1 MKNGDIFKKTMPFVW
16 RRLGMYLLLNIGIIL
31 YFALV
36 IFLITLLASKEA
48 IIGIII
54 FLIAAPVGLKIYSFG
69 CQYIS
74 YMIKAAHV
82 AAIGQLA
89 VHGAMPE
96 GMNVVAFGKSK
107 VKERFVESNVF
118 FGLDKLVT
126 GAVKQIQNMITR
138 VGNIFGN
145 IEFIQNIVKILNLFV
160 EIVLGYVDEAV
171 LARVFYK
178 KEESAWKSSADGV
191 VLYFQNWKEILKNAA
206 LIVIG
211 LILFYGIGTGL
222 IYIILTALSVA
233 SDIWAIFAVIIGIFL
248 MDVIKQSFIDS
259 YITVSVVNKY
269 MALTVNQAPQFDLY
283 EKAKG
288 WSKKFKE
295 LCGKAEAEGAV
306 LGAQP
311 AVAGAVAMQPQVG
324 VVPATQPVQPAV
336 VPTPQPMMAAQPVQP
351 AVVPAPTPVAPTPVQ
366 PVQAQPVVPTPA
378 PAQPVVVAPV
388 EQPVAP
394 VQQPTPVVMPAQ
406 PAAVPV
412 QTPVTPAPAPVQ
424 PVPAAAPTPVAPAP
438 VAPAPV
444 VDPNQNNQIQQ

>member
-145 IEFIQNIVKILNLFV
+145 IEIIQNIVKILNLFV

-211 LILFYGIGTGL
+211 LVLFYGIGTGL
-222 IYIILTALSVA
+222 IYLILTALSVV
-233 SDIWAIFAVIIGIFL
+233 SDIWAIFAIIIGIFL

-324 VVPATQPVQPAV
+324 VVPTTQPVQPAV
-336 VPTPQPMMAAQPVQP
+336 VPTQQPVMAAQPVQP
-351 AVVPAPTPVAPTPVQ
+351 AVVPVPAAPVAQAPVAPTPVQ
-366 PVQAQPVVPTPA
+366 PV
-378 PAQPVVVAPV
+378 PAQPTVVAPI
-388 EQPVAP
+388 EQTVAP
-394 VQQPTPVVMPAQ
+394 VQPVPAQPVMPAQ
-406 PAAVPV
+406 PAVVPAP
-412 QTPVTPAPAPVQ
+412 TPVTPAPAPVQ

>member
-36 IFLITLLASKEA
+36 IFLITLLATKEA
-48 IIGIII
+48 VIGIII

-191 VLYFQNWKEILKNAA
+191 VLYFQNWKEIIKNAA

-211 LILFYGIGTGL
+211 LILFYGIGMGL
-222 IYIILTALSVA
+222 IYLILTALSVF
-233 SDIWAIFAVIIGIFL
+233 SDLWAILAIIIGYFL
-248 MDVIKQSFIDS
+248 IDVIKQSFIDS

-269 MALTVNQAPQFDLY
+269 MSLTVNQAPQFDLY

-324 VVPATQPVQPAV
+324 VVPTTQPVQPAV
-336 VPTPQPMMAAQPVQP
+336 VPMQQPVAQTQVQPAVAPMQQPVAQAPVQPAVAPIQSPVAPVQQPVVPAPAPVQAVPIQPAPAPVQP
-351 AVVPAPTPVAPTPVQ
+351 AVVPA
-366 PVQAQPVVPTPA
+366 QA
-378 PAQPVVVAPV
+378 
-388 EQPVAP
+388 
-394 VQQPTPVVMPAQ
+394 
-406 PAAVPV
+406 
-412 QTPVTPAPAPVQ
+412 PVTPAPAPVQ
-424 PVPAAAPTPVAPAP
+424 PVPAAAPAP

-444 VDPNQNNQIQQ
+444 VDPNQNNQI

>member
-36 IFLITLLASKEA
+36 IFLITLLATKEA
-48 IIGIII
+48 VIGIII

-191 VLYFQNWKEILKNAA
+191 VLYFQNWKEIIKNAA

-211 LILFYGIGTGL
+211 LILFYGIGMGL
-222 IYIILTALSVA
+222 IYLILTALSVF
-233 SDIWAIFAVIIGIFL
+233 SDLWAILAIIIGYFL
-248 MDVIKQSFIDS
+248 IDVIKQSFIDS

-269 MALTVNQAPQFDLY
+269 MSLTVNQAPQFDLY

-324 VVPATQPVQPAV
+324 VVPTTQPVQPAV
-336 VPTPQPMMAAQPVQP
+336 VPMQQPVAQAQVQPAVAPMQQPVAQAPVQP
-351 AVVPAPTPVAPTPVQ
+351 AVVPA
-366 PVQAQPVVPTPA
+366 QA
-378 PAQPVVVAPV
+378 
-388 EQPVAP
+388 
-394 VQQPTPVVMPAQ
+394 
-406 PAAVPV
+406 
-412 QTPVTPAPAPVQ
+412 PVTPAPAPVQ
-424 PVPAAAPTPVAPAP
+424 PVPAATPAP

-444 VDPNQNNQIQQ
+444 VDPNQNNQI

>member
-36 IFLITLLASKEA
+36 IFLITLLATKEA

-191 VLYFQNWKEILKNAA
+191 VLYFQNWKEIIKNAA

-211 LILFYGIGTGL
+211 LILFYGIGMGL
-222 IYIILTALSVA
+222 IYLILTALSVF
-233 SDIWAIFAVIIGIFL
+233 SDLWAILAIIIGYFL
-248 MDVIKQSFIDS
+248 IDVIKQSFIDS

-324 VVPATQPVQPAV
+324 VAPTPQPVQPGVIPMQQPVAPVPTQPTAVPMQQPVGQAPVQPAV
-336 VPTPQPMMAAQPVQP
+336 APIQTPVAPIQQP
-351 AVVPAPTPVAPTPVQ
+351 VVPAPAPVQAVPVQ
-366 PVQAQPVVPTPA
+366 PVPA
-378 PAQPVVVAPV
+378 PV
-388 EQPVAP
+388 
-394 VQQPTPVVMPAQ
+394 Q

-412 QTPVTPAPAPVQ
+412 ETPVTPAPAPVQ
-424 PVPAAAPTPVAPAP
+424 PVPAAAPTPVAPAH
-438 VAPAPV
+438 V
-444 VDPNQNNQIQQ
+444 VDPNQNNQIGRASCRERV

>member
-36 IFLITLLASKEA
+36 IFLITLLATKEA
-48 IIGIII
+48 VIGIII

-191 VLYFQNWKEILKNAA
+191 VLYFQNWKEIIKNAA

-211 LILFYGIGTGL
+211 LILFYGIGMGL
-222 IYIILTALSVA
+222 IYLILTALSVF
-233 SDIWAIFAVIIGIFL
+233 SDLWAILAIIIGYFL
-248 MDVIKQSFIDS
+248 IDVIKQSFVDS

-269 MALTVNQAPQFDLY
+269 MSLTVNQAPQFDLY

-324 VVPATQPVQPAV
+324 VVPTTQPVQPAV
-336 VPTPQPMMAAQPVQP
+336 VPMQQPVTQAQVQPTVAQMQQPVAQAPVQPAVAPIQSPVVPVQQPVVPAPAPVQAVPIQPAPAPVQP
-351 AVVPAPTPVAPTPVQ
+351 AVVPA
-366 PVQAQPVVPTPA
+366 QA
-378 PAQPVVVAPV
+378 
-388 EQPVAP
+388 
-394 VQQPTPVVMPAQ
+394 
-406 PAAVPV
+406 
-412 QTPVTPAPAPVQ
+412 PVTPAPAPVQ
-424 PVPAAAPTPVAPAP
+424 PVPAAAPAP

-444 VDPNQNNQIQQ
+444 VDPNQNNQI

>member
-36 IFLITLLASKEA
+36 IFLITLLATKEA
-48 IIGIII
+48 VIGIII

-145 IEFIQNIVKILNLFV
+145 IEFIQNIIKILNLFV

-191 VLYFQNWKEILKNAA
+191 VLYFQNWKEIIKNAA

-211 LILFYGIGTGL
+211 LILFYGIGMGL
-222 IYIILTALSVA
+222 IYLILTALSVF
-233 SDIWAIFAVIIGIFL
+233 SDLWAILAIIIGYFL
-248 MDVIKQSFIDS
+248 IDVIKQSFIDS

-269 MALTVNQAPQFDLY
+269 MSLTVNQAPQFDLY

-324 VVPATQPVQPAV
+324 VVPTTQPVQPAV
-336 VPTPQPMMAAQPVQP
+336 VPMQQPVAPAPVQPTAVPMQQPVAQAPVQPAVAPIQSPVAPVQQPVVPAPAPVQAVPVQPAPAPVQP
-351 AVVPAPTPVAPTPVQ
+351 AVVPA
-366 PVQAQPVVPTPA
+366 QA
-378 PAQPVVVAPV
+378 
-388 EQPVAP
+388 
-394 VQQPTPVVMPAQ
+394 
-406 PAAVPV
+406 
-412 QTPVTPAPAPVQ
+412 PVTPAPAPVQ
-424 PVPAAAPTPVAPAP
+424 PVPAAAPAP

-444 VDPNQNNQIQQ
+444 VDPNQNNQI

>member
-36 IFLITLLASKEA
+36 IFLITLLATKEA
-48 IIGIII
+48 VIGIII

-145 IEFIQNIVKILNLFV
+145 IEFIQNIIKILNLFV

-191 VLYFQNWKEILKNAA
+191 VLYFQNWKEIIKNAA

-211 LILFYGIGTGL
+211 LILFYGIGMGL
-222 IYIILTALSVA
+222 IYLILTALSVF
-233 SDIWAIFAVIIGIFL
+233 SDLWAILAIIIGYFL
-248 MDVIKQSFIDS
+248 IDVIKQSFIDS

-269 MALTVNQAPQFDLY
+269 MSLTVNQAPQFDLY

-324 VVPATQPVQPAV
+324 VVPTTQPVQPAV
-336 VPTPQPMMAAQPVQP
+336 VPMQQPVAQTQVQPAVAPMQQPVAQAPVQP
-351 AVVPAPTPVAPTPVQ
+351 AVAPIQ
-366 PVQAQPVVPTPA
+366 S
-378 PAQPVVVAPV
+378 
-388 EQPVAP
+388 PVAP
-394 VQQPTPVVMPAQ
+394 VQQSVV
-406 PAAVPV
+406 
-412 QTPVTPAPAPVQ
+412 PAPAPVQ
-424 PVPAAAPTPVAPAP
+424 PVPAAAPAP

-444 VDPNQNNQIQQ
+444 VDPNQNNQI

>member
-36 IFLITLLASKEA
+36 IFLITLLATKEA
-48 IIGIII
+48 VIGIII

-191 VLYFQNWKEILKNAA
+191 VLYFQNWKEIIKNAA

-211 LILFYGIGTGL
+211 LILFYGIGMGL
-222 IYIILTALSVA
+222 IYLILTALSVF
-233 SDIWAIFAVIIGIFL
+233 SDLWAILAIIIGYFL
-248 MDVIKQSFIDS
+248 IDVIKQSFIDS

-269 MALTVNQAPQFDLY
+269 MSLTVNQAPQFDLY

-324 VVPATQPVQPAV
+324 VVPTTQPVQPAV
-336 VPTPQPMMAAQPVQP
+336 VPMQQPVAQTQVQPAVAPMQQPVAQAPVQPAVAPIQSPVAPVQQSVVPAPAPVQAVPVQPAPAPVQP
-351 AVVPAPTPVAPTPVQ
+351 AVVPA
-366 PVQAQPVVPTPA
+366 QA
-378 PAQPVVVAPV
+378 
-388 EQPVAP
+388 
-394 VQQPTPVVMPAQ
+394 
-406 PAAVPV
+406 
-412 QTPVTPAPAPVQ
+412 PVTPAPAPVQ
-424 PVPAAAPTPVAPAP
+424 PVPAAAPAP

-444 VDPNQNNQIQQ
+444 VDPNQNNQI

>member
-36 IFLITLLASKEA
+36 IFLITLLATKEA
-48 IIGIII
+48 VIGIII

-191 VLYFQNWKEILKNAA
+191 VLYFQNWKEIIKNAA

-211 LILFYGIGTGL
+211 LILFYGIGMGL
-222 IYIILTALSVA
+222 IYLILTALSVF
-233 SDIWAIFAVIIGIFL
+233 SDLWAILAIIIGYFL
-248 MDVIKQSFIDS
+248 IDVIKQSFVDS

-269 MALTVNQAPQFDLY
+269 MSLTVNQAPQFDLY

-324 VVPATQPVQPAV
+324 VVPTTQPVQPAV
-336 VPTPQPMMAAQPVQP
+336 VPMQQPVAPAPVQPTAVPMQQPVAQAPVQPAVAPIQSPVAPVQQSVVPAPAPVQAVPVQPAPAPVQP
-351 AVVPAPTPVAPTPVQ
+351 AVVPA
-366 PVQAQPVVPTPA
+366 QA
-378 PAQPVVVAPV
+378 
-388 EQPVAP
+388 
-394 VQQPTPVVMPAQ
+394 
-406 PAAVPV
+406 
-412 QTPVTPAPAPVQ
+412 PVTPAPAPVQ
-424 PVPAAAPTPVAPAP
+424 PVPAAAPAP

-444 VDPNQNNQIQQ
+444 VDPNQNNQI

>member
-36 IFLITLLASKEA
+36 IFLITLLATKEA
-48 IIGIII
+48 VIGIII

-191 VLYFQNWKEILKNAA
+191 VLYFQNWKEIIKNAA

-211 LILFYGIGTGL
+211 LILFYGIGMGL
-222 IYIILTALSVA
+222 IYLILTALSVF
-233 SDIWAIFAVIIGIFL
+233 SDLWAILAIIIGYFL
-248 MDVIKQSFIDS
+248 IDVIKQSFIDS

-269 MALTVNQAPQFDLY
+269 MSLTVNQAPQFDLY

-311 AVAGAVAMQPQVG
+311 AVAGAVAMQPQVR
-324 VVPATQPVQPAV
+324 VVPTTQPVQPAV
-336 VPTPQPMMAAQPVQP
+336 VPMQQPVAQAQVQPAVAPMQQPVAQAPVQPAVAPIQSPVAPVQQPVVPAPAPVQAVPVQPAPAPVQP
-351 AVVPAPTPVAPTPVQ
+351 AVVPA
-366 PVQAQPVVPTPA
+366 QA
-378 PAQPVVVAPV
+378 
-388 EQPVAP
+388 
-394 VQQPTPVVMPAQ
+394 
-406 PAAVPV
+406 
-412 QTPVTPAPAPVQ
+412 PVTPAPAPVQ
-424 PVPAAAPTPVAPAP
+424 PVPAAAPAP

-444 VDPNQNNQIQQ
+444 VDPNQNNQI

>member
-36 IFLITLLASKEA
+36 IFLITLLATKEA
-48 IIGIII
+48 VIGIII

-191 VLYFQNWKEILKNAA
+191 VLYFQNWKEIIKNAA

-211 LILFYGIGTGL
+211 LILFYGIGMGL
-222 IYIILTALSVA
+222 IYLILTALSVF
-233 SDIWAIFAVIIGIFL
+233 SDLWAILAIIIGYFL
-248 MDVIKQSFIDS
+248 IDVIKQSFIDS

-269 MALTVNQAPQFDLY
+269 MSLTVNQAPQFDLY

-324 VVPATQPVQPAV
+324 VVPTTQPVQPAV
-336 VPTPQPMMAAQPVQP
+336 VPMQQPVAQAQVQPTVAPMQQPVAQAPVQPAVAPIQSPVAPVQAVPVQPAPAPVQP
-351 AVVPAPTPVAPTPVQ
+351 AVVPA
-366 PVQAQPVVPTPA
+366 QA
-378 PAQPVVVAPV
+378 
-388 EQPVAP
+388 
-394 VQQPTPVVMPAQ
+394 
-406 PAAVPV
+406 
-412 QTPVTPAPAPVQ
+412 PVTPAPAPVQ
-424 PVPAAAPTPVAPAP
+424 LVPAAAPAP

-444 VDPNQNNQIQQ
+444 VDPNQNNQI

>member
-1 MKNGDIFKKTMPFVW
+1 MKNGDIFKRTMPFVW

-36 IFLITLLASKEA
+36 IFIITLLASKEA

-54 FLIAAPVGLKIYSFG
+54 FLIACPIGLKIYSFG

-89 VHGAMPE
+89 VHGTIPE
-96 GMNVVAFGKSK
+96 GMNVVSFGKSK
-107 VKERFVESNVF
+107 VKEKFVESNVF

-145 IEFIQNIVKILNLFV
+145 IEIVQNIVKILNLFV

-178 KEESAWKSSADGV
+178 NEESSWKSSADGV
-191 VLYFQNWKEILKNAA
+191 VLYFQNWKEIIKNAA
-206 LIVIG
+206 LIVVG
-211 LILFYGIGTGL
+211 LILFYAVGTGL
-222 IYIILTALSVA
+222 VYAILTALSIF
-233 SDIWAIFAVIIGIFL
+233 SDLWAILAIIIGIFL
-248 MDVIKQSFIDS
+248 LDTVKQSFIDS

-269 MALTVNQAPQFDLY
+269 MALTVNQTPQFDLY
-283 EKAKG
+283 EKAKT

-295 LCGKAEAEGAV
+295 LCGKAESEGAV

-311 AVAGAVAMQPQVG
+311 AVAGADVAMQPQAGVAPVQTLAQPG
-324 VVPATQPVQPAV
+324 VVPAQQPIQQPMMQPQPTPVPVQPAPQA
-336 VPTPQPMMAAQPVQP
+336 PTAPVQT
-351 AVVPAPTPVAPTPVQ
+351 VPAA
-366 PVQAQPVVPTPA
+366 PVQAQPMDINPAPAVPTPA
-378 PAQPVVVAPV
+378 PVQAVPVPAQAQ
-388 EQPVAP
+388 QPVA
-394 VQQPTPVVMPAQ
+394 Q
-406 PAAVPV
+406 
-412 QTPVTPAPAPVQ
+412 PAPVT
-424 PVPAAAPTPVAPAP
+424 APTP

-444 VDPNQNNQIQQ
+444 VDPNQQQ

>member
-145 IEFIQNIVKILNLFV
+145 IEIIQNIVKILNLFV

-222 IYIILTALSVA
+222 IYVILTALSVV

-311 AVAGAVAMQPQVG
+311 AVAGAVAMQPQIG

-336 VPTPQPMMAAQPVQP
+336 APVQQPMMTAQPVQP
-351 AVVPAPTPVAPTPVQ
+351 AVVPTPTPVAPTPVQ
-366 PVQAQPVVPTPA
+366 PVT
-378 PAQPVVVAPV
+378 VAPI

-394 VQQPTPVVMPAQ
+394 VQQTVQPVMPAQ
-406 PAAVPV
+406 PAVVPV

-424 PVPAAAPTPVAPAP
+424 PVPAAVPTPVAPAQ

>member
-145 IEFIQNIVKILNLFV
+145 IEN
-160 EIVLGYVDEAV
+160 AH
-171 LARVFYK
+171 
-178 KEESAWKSSADGV
+178 KSSS
-191 VLYFQNWKEILKNAA
+191 
-206 LIVIG
+206 
-211 LILFYGIGTGL
+211 T
-222 IYIILTALSVA
+222 
-233 SDIWAIFAVIIGIFL
+233 
-248 MDVIKQSFIDS
+248 
-259 YITVSVVNKY
+259 
-269 MALTVNQAPQFDLY
+269 
-283 EKAKG
+283 
-288 WSKKFKE
+288 E
-295 LCGKAEAEGAV
+295 LR
-306 LGAQP
+306 
-311 AVAGAVAMQPQVG
+311 
-324 VVPATQPVQPAV
+324 
-336 VPTPQPMMAAQPVQP
+336 
-351 AVVPAPTPVAPTPVQ
+351 
-366 PVQAQPVVPTPA
+366 
-378 PAQPVVVAPV
+378 
-388 EQPVAP
+388 
-394 VQQPTPVVMPAQ
+394 
-406 PAAVPV
+406 
-412 QTPVTPAPAPVQ
+412 
-424 PVPAAAPTPVAPAP
+424 
-438 VAPAPV
+438 
-444 VDPNQNNQIQQ
+444 

>member
-36 IFLITLLASKEA
+36 IFLITLLATKEA
-48 IIGIII
+48 VIGIII

-191 VLYFQNWKEILKNAA
+191 VLYFQNWKEIIKNAA

-211 LILFYGIGTGL
+211 LILFYGIAMGL
-222 IYIILTALSVA
+222 IYLILTALSVF
-233 SDIWAIFAVIIGIFL
+233 SDLWAILAIIIGYFL
-248 MDVIKQSFIDS
+248 IDVIKQSFIDS

-269 MALTVNQAPQFDLY
+269 MSLTVNQAPQFDLY

-324 VVPATQPVQPAV
+324 VVPTTQPVQPAV
-336 VPTPQPMMAAQPVQP
+336 VPMQQPVAQAQVQPAVAPMQQPVAQAPVQPAVAPIQSPVAPVQQPVVPAPAPVQAVPVQPAPAPVQP
-351 AVVPAPTPVAPTPVQ
+351 AVVPA
-366 PVQAQPVVPTPA
+366 QA
-378 PAQPVVVAPV
+378 
-388 EQPVAP
+388 
-394 VQQPTPVVMPAQ
+394 
-406 PAAVPV
+406 
-412 QTPVTPAPAPVQ
+412 PVTPAPAPVQ
-424 PVPAAAPTPVAPAP
+424 PVPAAAPAP

-444 VDPNQNNQIQQ
+444 VDPNQNNQI

>member
-145 IEFIQNIVKILNLFV
+145 IEIIQNIVKILNLFV

-222 IYIILTALSVA
+222 IYVILTALSVV
-233 SDIWAIFAVIIGIFL
+233 SDIWAVFAVIIGIFL

-311 AVAGAVAMQPQVG
+311 AVAGAVAMQPQIG

-336 VPTPQPMMAAQPVQP
+336 APVQQPMMSAQPVQP
-351 AVVPAPTPVAPTPVQ
+351 AVVPTPTPVQ
-366 PVQAQPVVPTPA
+366 PVPAAPVVPTPA
-378 PAQPVVVAPV
+378 PAQPVAVAPV

-394 VQQPTPVVMPAQ
+394 VQQAVQPVMPAQ
-406 PAAVPV
+406 PAVVPV
-412 QTPVTPAPAPVQ
+412 QTPVTSAPAPVQ
-424 PVPAAAPTPVAPAP
+424 PVPAAVPTPVDPAQ
-438 VAPAPV
+438 VAPTPV

>member
-36 IFLITLLASKEA
+36 IFLITLLATKEA
-48 IIGIII
+48 VIGIII

-191 VLYFQNWKEILKNAA
+191 VLYFQNWKEIIKNAA

-211 LILFYGIGTGL
+211 LILFYGIGMGL
-222 IYIILTALSVA
+222 IYLILTALSVF
-233 SDIWAIFAVIIGIFL
+233 SDLWAILAIIIGYFL
-248 MDVIKQSFIDS
+248 IDVIKQSFIDS

-269 MALTVNQAPQFDLY
+269 MSLTVNQAPQFDLY

-324 VVPATQPVQPAV
+324 VVPTTQPVQPAV
-336 VPTPQPMMAAQPVQP
+336 VPMQQPVAQAQVQPAVAPMQQPVAQAPVQP
-351 AVVPAPTPVAPTPVQ
+351 AVVPA
-366 PVQAQPVVPTPA
+366 QA
-378 PAQPVVVAPV
+378 
-388 EQPVAP
+388 PVAP
-394 VQQPTPVVMPAQ
+394 VQQSVVPAPAPVQ
-406 PAAVPV
+406 AVPV
-412 QTPVTPAPAPVQ
+412 EPAPAPVQPAVVPAQAPVTPAPAPVQ
-424 PVPAAAPTPVAPAP
+424 PVPAATPAP

-444 VDPNQNNQIQQ
+444 VDPNQNNQI

>member
-36 IFLITLLASKEA
+36 IFLITLLATKEA
-48 IIGIII
+48 VIGIII

-191 VLYFQNWKEILKNAA
+191 VLYFQNWKEIIKNAA

-211 LILFYGIGTGL
+211 LILFYGIGMGL
-222 IYIILTALSVA
+222 IYLILTALSVF
-233 SDIWAIFAVIIGIFL
+233 SDLWAILAIIIGYFL
-248 MDVIKQSFIDS
+248 IDVIKQSFIDS

-269 MALTVNQAPQFDLY
+269 MSLTVNQAPQFDLY

-324 VVPATQPVQPAV
+324 VVPTTQPVQPAV
-336 VPTPQPMMAAQPVQP
+336 VPMQQPVAQTQVQPAVAPMQQPVAQAPVQP
-351 AVVPAPTPVAPTPVQ
+351 AVAPIQ
-366 PVQAQPVVPTPA
+366 S
-378 PAQPVVVAPV
+378 
-388 EQPVAP
+388 PVAP
-394 VQQPTPVVMPAQ
+394 VQQSVV
-406 PAAVPV
+406 
-412 QTPVTPAPAPVQ
+412 PAPAPVQ
-424 PVPAAAPTPVAPAP
+424 PVPAAAPAP

-444 VDPNQNNQIQQ
+444 VDPNQNNQI

>member
-36 IFLITLLASKEA
+36 IFLITLLATKEA
-48 IIGIII
+48 VIGIII

-191 VLYFQNWKEILKNAA
+191 VLYFQNWKEIIKNAA

-211 LILFYGIGTGL
+211 LILFYGIGMGL
-222 IYIILTALSVA
+222 IYLILTALSVF
-233 SDIWAIFAVIIGIFL
+233 SDLWAILAIIIGYFL
-248 MDVIKQSFIDS
+248 IDVIKQSFIDS

-269 MALTVNQAPQFDLY
+269 MSLTVNQAPQFDLY

-324 VVPATQPVQPAV
+324 VVPTTQPVQPAV
-336 VPTPQPMMAAQPVQP
+336 VPMQQPVAPAPVQPTAVPMQQPVAQAPVQPAVAPIQTPVAPVQQPVVPAPAPVQAVPVQPAPAPVQP
-351 AVVPAPTPVAPTPVQ
+351 AVVPA
-366 PVQAQPVVPTPA
+366 QA
-378 PAQPVVVAPV
+378 
-388 EQPVAP
+388 
-394 VQQPTPVVMPAQ
+394 
-406 PAAVPV
+406 
-412 QTPVTPAPAPVQ
+412 PVTPAPAPVQ
-424 PVPAAAPTPVAPAP
+424 PVPAAAPAP

-444 VDPNQNNQIQQ
+444 VDPNQNNQI